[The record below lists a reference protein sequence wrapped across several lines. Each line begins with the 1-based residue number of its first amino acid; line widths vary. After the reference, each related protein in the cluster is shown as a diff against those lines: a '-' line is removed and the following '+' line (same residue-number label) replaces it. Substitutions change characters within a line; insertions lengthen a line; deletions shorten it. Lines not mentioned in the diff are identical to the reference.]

1 MRRFDGWRLRT
12 EHITRFTY
20 SVPARASYNEVR
32 KIPQSTSRQTSLDA
46 KVHTSPNVPQ
56 YGYRDYWGTPVIAFN
71 VDGPH
76 GELLVHGEA
85 LVETHAPRSR
95 PPPPG
100 PRWPRRGSGLPSC

>member
-1 MRRFDGWRLRT
+1 MAA
-12 EHITRFTY
+12 TY
-20 SVPARASYNEVR
+20 RAHYEVHLLGSGASLVQR
-32 KIPQSTSRQTSLDA
+32 GPQIPQSTSRQTSLDA